1 MSNIGRKIPSQMT
14 TFVDKKSGLEVIKL
28 TNGGVNTHLY
38 FTENSFY
45 SDDRHILYLHSD
57 GDMKNRGPL
66 NAYKMDLATG
76 ESEQLTDFS
85 AEDNVGGFNKSPDG
99 ELISYI
105 KGGDLYAY
113 FPNEKREVLIARC
126 PVGFT
131 LGSTNVSRDKRYVAV
146 VANKNVTGVDKY
158 TNENYGGFKE
168 HFYAHKVG
176 RIILAPTDGSGEVV
190 IFEDTHWIGHIQFA
204 PDTNEYLTYCHE
216 GPWNYVQE
224 RIWMLNTVTRRV
236 SPCYVQREND
246 SLGHEFWTRD
256 GLVFYDNRG
265 RGHDGTITSD
275 KGQAVTM
282 DYDGPEDIPK
292 IGFIDKGCRI
302 VREIELPYYCNHYH
316 ANIDNTLLVA
326 DAVND
331 LVLIDISTDK
341 PTLKV
346 LCEHN
351 TSWRYQ
357 ASHCHPTFSWSN
369 DAILY
374 ASDCDEEGKPQLYL
388 IKTAGVI

>member
-1 MSNIGRKIPSQMT
+1 MSNIGQVIPSKMK
-14 TFVDKKSGLEVIKL
+14 TFVDKKSGIQVTKL
-28 TNGGVNTHLY
+28 TDGGVNTHLY

-45 SDDRHILYLHSD
+45 TDDKHIIYLHSEGNMRD
-57 GDMKNRGPL
+57 KGATNL
-66 NAYKMDLATG
+66 FKMDLETG
-76 ESEQLTDFS
+76 ESVQLTDFTL
-85 AEDNVGGFNKSPDG
+85 EDNVKVFNKSADG
-99 ELISYI
+99 EIISYI
-105 KGGDLYAY
+105 KHGDLYVYYPATK
-113 FPNEKREVLIARC
+113 EERLIARC
-126 PVGFT
+126 PQGFT
-131 LGSTNVSRDKRYVAV
+131 FGQSNISFDKRYVAI
-146 VANKNVTGVDKY
+146 VANKNPTGVNAY

-168 HFYAHKVG
+168 HFYARKVG
-176 RIILAPTDGSGEVV
+176 RIFLAPVDGSGEVM
-190 IFEDTHWIGHIQFA
+190 IYEDTHWIGHIQFA
-204 PDTNEYLTYCHE
+204 PDTVEYLTYCHE
-216 GPWNYVQE
+216 GPWNFVQE

-236 SPCYVQREND
+236 SPCYVQKEND

-275 KGQAVTM
+275 KTQAVTM
-282 DYDGPEDIPK
+282 DHDGPEDIPK
-292 IGFIDKGCRI
+292 VGFIDKNCNI

-316 ANIDNTLLVA
+316 ATKDNKYLVA

-341 PTLKV
+341 PALRV

-369 DAILY
+369 DAILF
-374 ASDCDEEGKPQLYL
+374 ASDCDKEGEPQLYL
-388 IKTAGVI
+388 IKTEGLI